1 MVLSAL
7 RRLAGSC
14 LPLPELRSRSL
25 PRCRAPGISPLPRR
39 PQRAARPRAT
49 PGQGQDDRGGT
60 GGAGVLPPGHPPH
73 PRRRRRRRAQGKL
86 QLFVRDLRGRAQSPA
101 CVPLSSCLG
110 LPSSPQ
116 SRAGNREVRL
126 YRNGK
131 LPGAGSSGRR
141 GRAQRHAV
149 EPSAEKRGRRGL
161 PVYRRSNK
169 TRRNGDIKRTKV
181 LCPV

>member
-1 MVLSAL
+1 MPSAAWPARASRFPSSAAAACPAVGRPGSAPSRGARSAL
-7 RRLAGSC
+7 LDPEQ
-14 LPLPELRSRSL
+14 LPGKDRTTGEE
-25 PRCRAPGISPLPRR
+25 
-39 PQRAARPRAT
+39 
-49 PGQGQDDRGGT
+49 RGGRGYCLLGT
-60 GGAGVLPPGHPPH
+60 PPH
-73 PRRRRRRRAQGKL
+73 PRRRRRRAQGKL

-116 SRAGNREVRL
+116 SRAGNREGRL
-126 YRNGK
+126 YTNGK